1 MNNGLIVFILW
12 LPFIFLFAIYG
23 TIYSIRGYKKGLYRS
38 LVSVG
43 ATVVSGIISAL
54 LAKFFAVGFAD
65 NIYNAMLA
73 ESVGNTNSIYTELI
87 ELFAKGILQGF
98 VALFMFSTILFFLT
112 IILKVIAGVIVKEK
126 FEPENKIMRWSGLG
140 VRLVEAVIFSLLLLL
155 PIYGTMAT
163 YLPIAEELIGLSDT
177 PIEDGEDISA
187 TEIIGQINNHPL
199 LKAAKT
205 KPMQAI
211 YNGLA
216 ESKME
221 NTNLNL
227 PKMVSSISGIFEQ
240 LKGIENLPENEQKAA
255 VQSLIKYID
264 KNFVGQEWFY
274 DVYLLAKDE
283 LVKMYN
289 SSTGDLSGEE
299 KKIADEFIKTLDI
312 SEKDFQS
319 CVRESLNFAEY
330 VLESDIIGKIKNE
343 DANALYSDECLYRF
357 GKWLN
362 CNESMLS
369 VKKMIVMSFL
379 GKFMDGADNPMNVLS
394 KVNLKIHT
402 DKEEQKKEAG
412 AILVMLK
419 GDNKLVIA
427 EALVRHPDF
436 GYDFVKDYITTKDFA
451 DLVYVYSGDESLGIA
466 VNFLN
471 ENPNIVSELLGV
483 LKEYVNKP
491 LADESFADYAENK
504 IREAT
509 AHLGLENSSFGGEVS
524 FSPNGSF
531 TVNDGEVNYYYSDG
545 VSGGN
550 GGIFSA
556 VMG

>member
-1 MNNGLIVFILW
+1 MDNSLVVFILW
-12 LPFIFLFAIYG
+12 LPFVFLFAIYG

-54 LAKFFAVGFAD
+54 LAKFFAVGIAD
-65 NIYNAMLA
+65 NAYNAMLA
-73 ESVGNTNSIYTELI
+73 ETVDDTNAIYTELI

-98 VALFMFSTILFFLT
+98 VALFMFSAILFFLT
-112 IILKVIAGVIVKEK
+112 IILKVIAGVIVKDK

-140 VRLVEAVIFSLLLLL
+140 VRFVEAIIFSLLLLL

-163 YLPIAEELIGLSDT
+163 YLPVAEEIIGLVDT
-177 PIEDGEDISA
+177 PAEQGGEVSA

-205 KPMQAI
+205 KPMQVI
-211 YNGLA
+211 YNGIA
-216 ESKME
+216 ESKVE

-227 PKMVSSISGIFEQ
+227 PKIVSSVSGIFEQ

-264 KNFVGQEWFY
+264 KNLVGQEWFY
-274 DVYLLAKDE
+274 DIYLLAKDE

-319 CVRESLNFAEY
+319 CIKESLNFAEY
-330 VLESDIIGKIKNE
+330 LLESDIIEKIKNE
-343 DANALYSDECLYRF
+343 DANALYSDECLYNF

-379 GKFMDGADNPMNVLS
+379 GKFMDSEDNLMNVLS

-402 DKEEQKKEAG
+402 NKEEQKKEAG

-436 GYDFVKDYITTKDFA
+436 GYDFVKDYIITKDFA
-451 DLVYVYSGDESLGIA
+451 DLVYFDSSDENSNIVLK
-466 VNFLN
+466 FLN

-491 LADESFADYAENK
+491 LVDESFADYAENK